1 MTATTVLTLSIVL
14 QVWVAYLALRMVR
27 ITGVSLAWI
36 AISIAILLMVLRR
49 SITLYR
55 ALSGNSSFQ
64 PDLSAELIALS
75 ISVLMLIGVARIA
88 PLFRTLRDNQRVLE
102 MSEADARQT
111 TEQLEKRSA
120 ELNESNIALEESR
133 AMLARVLDAI
143 PVRVFWKDTNS
154 VYLGCNKNFAHDAG
168 LDSPQEMIGKDD
180 YAQTWKD
187 QAELYR
193 SDDKQVMSS
202 GQEKINFEEPQTTPD
217 GGQIYLRTSKIP
229 LKDRDGRVYG
239 ILGCYE
245 DITEEKKAEHELR
258 QHREHL
264 EELVKQRTQEVQLQA
279 QIIDQIHDSVV
290 STDLDGAVTSW
301 NKGAERLFQYKAE
314 EAVGKPI
321 SFVYPEEEHQYLQ
334 ERVIEPLKRKGE
346 HECEVR
352 MRRKDG
358 QDFYA
363 QLASSMLTESGV
375 PKGMIGYS
383 MDITARKRAEFEL
396 LENRDELA
404 AANMELEAFSYSVS
418 HDLRTPLRAI
428 DGFSHLLLEDYSDR
442 LDQEGQEHL
451 RRIRSGAQYMAK
463 LIDDLLELAR
473 MGRYELNVQPVNL
486 AEVARTTIAK
496 LQAAEP
502 DRQVEVVIEDDIEA
516 LGDLHLLSMVISNLL
531 GNAWKYT
538 GKSESPRIEFGV
550 TRENG
555 EDVYFVRDNGVGF
568 NMEYVDK
575 LFGTFQR
582 LHGKEF
588 EGTGIGLATVQ
599 RIIRRHGGKVWAK
612 SREHEGATFYF
623 NLPARSLREQGA
635 AI

>member
-1 MTATTVLTLSIVL
+1 MTATMVLTLSIVL
-14 QVWVAYLALRMVR
+14 QVWAAYLALRMVR
-27 ITGVSLAWI
+27 ITGTSLAWI
-36 AISIAILLMVLRR
+36 AVSIAILLMALRR

-64 PDLSAELIALS
+64 PDLSSEFVALS
-75 ISVLMLIGVARIA
+75 ISVLMLIGIARIA

-102 MSEADARQT
+102 VSEADARQT

-245 DITEEKKAEHELR
+245 DITEKKKAEHELR

-279 QIIDQIHDSVV
+279 LIIDQIHDSVV
-290 STDLDGAVTSW
+290 STDLDGVVTSW
-301 NKGAERLFQYKAE
+301 NKGAERLFQYTAE
-314 EAVGKPI
+314 EAIGKPI
-321 SFVYPEEEHQYLQ
+321 SFVYPEEERQHLKDQ
-334 ERVIEPLKRKGE
+334 VVEPLKRKGE

-352 MRRKDG
+352 MRRKNG

-363 QLASSMLTESGV
+363 QLALSMLTESGV

-473 MGRYELNVQPVNL
+473 MGRYELNVQPVDL

-502 DRQVEVVIEDDIEA
+502 DRQVEIVIQDDIEA
-516 LGDLHLLSMVISNLL
+516 SGDLHLLSMVISNLL

-538 GKSESPRIEFGV
+538 SKSESPRIEFGV
-550 TRENG
+550 TRENS

-588 EGTGIGLATVQ
+588 EGTGVGLATVQ

-635 AI
+635 AM